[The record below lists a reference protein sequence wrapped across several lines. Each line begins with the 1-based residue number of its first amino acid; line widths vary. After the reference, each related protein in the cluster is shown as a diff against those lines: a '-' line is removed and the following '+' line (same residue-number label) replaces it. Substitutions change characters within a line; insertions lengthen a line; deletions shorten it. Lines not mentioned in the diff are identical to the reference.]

1 MTRRG
6 IVEVNVPSDA
16 LAPFRSVH
24 GVLTLDTKGQ
34 TLRMVE
40 GLSDELS
47 PGESFAMVTSLYLRG
62 SATGELPSDKRT
74 QLGGYDWLAVT
85 SRSRLIAGGPRVD
98 PTEVYLAEEQPELPQ
113 RLRIDWPDEGT
124 LVFRTLRGAAPAV
137 VYAVAFLSQRTD
149 SDSDSVDALIAEVPH
164 AEELREASM
173 PVRVMARIMM
183 FVMVFGLL
191 ALPVGGFFLLR
202 GNGEAEPPDTSAQS
216 TSAPNTSSP
225 PAVVRVSPE
234 DEFVAWVRR
243 RIPGSAVVE
252 DEVIIAN
259 GEEICRLLDG
269 TDSSDELL
277 LKLSVTTLSFDLDV
291 QETADVV
298 VGATRTLCPR
308 NRYLVP

>member
-1 MTRRG
+1 M
-6 IVEVNVPSDA
+6 NVPSDV
-16 LAPFRSVH
+16 LAPFRPVN

-34 TLRMVE
+34 ALRIME

-47 PGESFAMVTSLYLRG
+47 PGESFAMVTSLFLRG
-62 SATGELPSDKRT
+62 SASGKLPRDKRT
-74 QLGGYDWLAVT
+74 QLGDFDWLAVT

-98 PTEVYLAEEQPELPQ
+98 PTEVRLAEEQPELPQ
-113 RLRIDWPDEGT
+113 RLRIDWPNEGT

-149 SDSDSVDALIAEVPH
+149 SDSEAVDALVAEVPQ
-164 AEELREASM
+164 AKELHEAST
-173 PVRVMARIMM
+173 PVRVMARMMM
-183 FVMVFGLL
+183 FVMVVGLL

-202 GNGEAEPPDTSAQS
+202 GSGEPEPPDTSAQS
-216 TSAPNTSSP
+216 TSSPDTSSP

-234 DEFVAWVRR
+234 DEFVRWVRR

-269 TDSSDELL
+269 TNSSDELL
-277 LKLSVTTLSFDLDV
+277 LKLSVTTLSFDLDA

-298 VGATRTLCPR
+298 VGAARTLCPR
-308 NRYLVP
+308 NRYLLP